1 MRIDTIIQAASL
13 LTGLFNSVSSGSN
26 ESAAFSAALSKAGG
40 GAETSST
47 ANASAMG
54 SDRVLEKLN
63 DYIQKGP
70 IAAMR
75 EKILASMGLTDADL
89 KALPPDK
96 QQAVEAKIAERI
108 KDTVLNQQIATG
120 ATHANAQAS
129 LVASVWAAAA
139 ANNAASGRSAG

>member
-54 SDRVLEKLN
+54 SDRVL
-63 DYIQKGP
+63 
-70 IAAMR
+70 
-75 EKILASMGLTDADL
+75 
-89 KALPPDK
+89 
-96 QQAVEAKIAERI
+96 
-108 KDTVLNQQIATG
+108 
-120 ATHANAQAS
+120 
-129 LVASVWAAAA
+129 
-139 ANNAASGRSAG
+139 

>member
-1 MRIDTIIQAASL
+1 
-13 LTGLFNSVSSGSN
+13 
-26 ESAAFSAALSKAGG
+26 
-40 GAETSST
+40 
-47 ANASAMG
+47 MG

-120 ATHANAQAS
+120 AAPS
-129 LVASVWAAAA
+129 IGCVALPVPAVRLPACRH
-139 ANNAASGRSAG
+139 AASP